1 MKESSPKQER
11 TLDGIEVII
20 FDMDGTLYLL
30 DGDDNGF
37 DNSTL
42 QQQVLRKS
50 LDFIKEREQCSENK
64 ALQILDKA
72 RNNSVGISVGL
83 AKRYGIT
90 REDYFN
96 IAWDIEPEGI
106 VREYE
111 IPVKIIKSLDDKK
124 KILVTSS
131 PRVWQ
136 RKVFDFLGIEG
147 HFERIYTGEAFSQKD
162 EVFTRLCN
170 EFGAAKIISIGDQLQ
185 TDIEP
190 AEKLGIRTLFVSSPS
205 LLDELC

>member
-1 MKESSPKQER
+1 MKKSSPKQER

-30 DGDDNGF
+30 DGDNNGF
-37 DNSTL
+37 TNSTL

-50 LDFIKEREQCSENK
+50 VEFIREKDQCGEVK

-83 AKRYGIT
+83 AQRYEIT

-96 IAWDIEPEGI
+96 VAWDIEPEGV

-111 IPVKIIKSLDDKK
+111 IPVKIIKSLGSKR
-124 KILVTSS
+124 KILLTSS

-136 RKVFDFLGIEG
+136 RKVMKFLGIEG
-147 HFERIYTGEAFSQKD
+147 HFERIYTGEEFSQKD
-162 EVFTRLCN
+162 EVFTRLCD
-170 EFGAAKIISIGDQLQ
+170 EFGCTKIISIGDQFQ
-185 TDIEP
+185 TDIKP
-190 AEKLGIRTLFVSSPS
+190 AKKLGMRTLFVSSPS
-205 LLDELC
+205 FLVELL